1 MGGDGGEEG
10 ERRRAGRRAS
20 PPRTMGGTAAL
31 TIGTSSRRAQ
41 KGECSKGPQNQTL
54 EYIYAEFG
62 RLDPNEAL
70 HHVRLR
76 LCPSG

>member
-1 MGGDGGEEG
+1 M
-10 ERRRAGRRAS
+10 
-20 PPRTMGGTAAL
+20 

-54 EYIYAEFG
+54 EYKYAKFG